1 MIWRLL
7 ALAEQLDDGLLR
19 QVFTHSSWVAERGR
33 SYERLEFLGDSVLSL
48 AVTTELYRRFPDHS
62 EGSLARLR
70 AYIVSRATCAKVAT
84 RLGLPEFVRRFG
96 TGHETVELDQLVSNE
111 NILADMTESLIGAV
125 YLTYGLDVV
134 RPTVI
139 EAFAEHISFAE
150 RSYVDFKTE
159 LQEQLAKNGRS
170 VVYQVVETV
179 GPPHSREFVLD
190 AVVDGVA
197 LGRGVGASKKRAE
210 QDAAAEALR
219 ELSGAE
225 RPKRRRARG
234 RRRGAGADSE
244 AQVGDAAAL
253 DADDPGDRAAVVDQA
268 QDVPLQSGPEPE
280 TVASDT
286 TGSPA
291 AVEASD
297 TPVEARQS
305 DTAVSG
311 AERAPIIAPDG
322 EPPVVESA
330 PAVPESVP
338 AVEIDV
344 PAPVPESA
352 PVGEPDIATPVAESA
367 PAVEPDIATPVAESA
382 PADEADVPAPFAA
395 SAAEV
400 ETSPA
405 QTGAE
410 HSVEP
415 AAAGEPAPRV
425 VFEIGAATRGD
436 TALRSYSVEVSD
448 DTAVV
453 KPSDAAARPA
463 DGDPAADE
471 PDSSGDPAD
480 AGEPHDAHD
489 TDGADPAADQGA
501 RPPQADGGV

>member
-96 TGHETVELDQLVSNE
+96 TGHEAVELDQLVSNE

-134 RPTVI
+134 RPAVI

-170 VVYQVVETV
+170 VVYRLVETV
-179 GPPHSREFVLD
+179 GPPHSREFVLE

-197 LGRGVGASKKRAE
+197 LGRGMGASKKRAE

-225 RPKRRRARG
+225 RPKRRRARL
-234 RRRGAGADSE
+234 RRRRREPCPRRPAPAVRASSRWSRPSR
-244 AQVGDAAAL
+244 ARAAA
-253 DADDPGDRAAVVDQA
+253 PPSRRPR
-268 QDVPLQSGPEPE
+268 VP
-280 TVASDT
+280 ASD
-286 TGSPA
+286 GP
-291 AVEASD
+291 
-297 TPVEARQS
+297 TPL
-305 DTAVSG
+305 
-311 AERAPIIAPDG
+311 AESVPVDEPDG
-322 EPPVVESA
+322 PAPVVEAALHVEPEIPA
-330 PAVPESVP
+330 PAPDAALAADADAQAPAPESK
-338 AVEIDV
+338 
-344 PAPVPESA
+344 
-352 PVGEPDIATPVAESA
+352 
-367 PAVEPDIATPVAESA
+367 
-382 PADEADVPAPFAA
+382 
-395 SAAEV
+395 
-400 ETSPA
+400 
-405 QTGAE
+405 
-410 HSVEP
+410 
-415 AAAGEPAPRV
+415 PAPRV
-425 VFEIGAATRGD
+425 VFEMGAATRGD
-436 TALRSYSVEVSD
+436 TVLRSYSVDVSD
-448 DTAVV
+448 DIEV
-453 KPSDAAARPA
+453 ARPVEPVS
-463 DGDPAADE
+463 GPAADAAVAPGEPAATIEPRDAHE
-471 PDSSGDPAD
+471 PDD
-480 AGEPHDAHD
+480 AGDDPDA
-489 TDGADPAADQGA
+489 GQGA
-501 RPPQADGGV
+501 RPSQTDGGV